1 LYKKF
6 NGDELLFIAIY
17 IRTSFIW
24 IHIMSSMIR
33 PKNVG
38 ENMEIFEAFIYICG
52 AKFKPH
58 KLE

>member
-1 LYKKF
+1 
-6 NGDELLFIAIY
+6 
-17 IRTSFIW
+17 
-24 IHIMSSMIR
+24 MIR

-58 KLE
+58 KLEWETTFTFHKVFKQWLNPFKVPLETQN